1 MTTALLT
8 VTLSAAVAAAAVA
21 VRARVARPVPVP
33 ARMPVTRD
41 DDWHPHISSGC
52 GR

>member
-1 MTTALLT
+1 MTSALLT
-8 VTLSAAVAAAAVA
+8 VTLSAALAAAAVA
-21 VRARVARPVPVP
+21 VRARLTSRPALVRVE
-33 ARMPVTRD
+33 RN